1 MSSATW
7 ALQQAV
13 YAALAGDA
21 GLVAALGAAGRVH
34 DHVPRGAAFPYV
46 AIAQLTARD
55 WSTGDTDGTE
65 HGIVLNVWSREKGKR
80 EAEAIAGA
88 VVAALHDKPLTL
100 TGHRLVNL
108 RHISSEMRREAD
120 GQSVRGSIRLRAVTE
135 PT

>member
-7 ALQQAV
+7 ALQQAI
-13 YAALAGDA
+13 YAALSADA
-21 GLVAALGAAGRVH
+21 ALTTALGAAGRVY

-55 WSTGDTDGTE
+55 WSTGDLDGTE
-65 HGIVLNVWSREKGKR
+65 HMLVLNVWSREKGKR
-80 EAEAIAGA
+80 EAEEIAGA

-108 RHISSEMRREAD
+108 RHVTSEIRREAD